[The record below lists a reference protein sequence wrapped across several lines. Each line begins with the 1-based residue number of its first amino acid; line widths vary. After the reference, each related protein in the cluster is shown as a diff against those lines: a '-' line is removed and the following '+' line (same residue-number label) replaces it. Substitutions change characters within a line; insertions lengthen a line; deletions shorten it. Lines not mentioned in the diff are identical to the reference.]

1 MAFRRAATELTSFDT
16 ADAYPR
22 HRLRVLI
29 RADAG
34 PQIGAGHLMR
44 CLALAQALQDRGG
57 RARFVMS
64 NSADALEKRIEAEGL
79 AASRLGCPTATEEDL
94 KRTIALAQEDAA
106 DWVIL
111 DGYRFDANFQEGI
124 QAAGLRLMVID
135 DFGQAGRYAARVIVD
150 QNLTAREE
158 SYHSRDTGTQLLL
171 GLHYA
176 LLRREFRSWSG
187 WTRDIPTV
195 ARRVLVTLGGATPDE
210 GIMRCLG
217 AIEHISDGRLSARI
231 VRGPL
236 SSDAGP
242 LLRQRLERAS
252 PRCQVL
258 HSVSNMAEL
267 MAWADLAITAGGSTC
282 WELACLGLPALILT
296 YSRDQELVAEAMQ
309 TAKAA
314 VWMGSGV
321 SIREEQLRA
330 ALAELAPDDAR
341 RSQMSQAGRR
351 LVDGRGAERVL
362 SALEEVMDRPPT
374 P

>member
-1 MAFRRAATELTSFDT
+1 MASCPAASELTSLDV
-16 ADAYPR
+16 ANASR
-22 HRLRVLI
+22 RRSLRVVI

-64 NSADALEKRIEAEGL
+64 VSAEALEGRIEAEGL
-79 AASRLGCPTATEEDL
+79 AASRLSCPTASEEDL

-111 DGYRFDANFQEGI
+111 DGYRFGADFQEEI
-124 QAAGLRLMVID
+124 RAVGLRLMVID

-158 SYHSRDTGTQLLL
+158 SYRHRDTGAQLLL
-171 GLHYA
+171 GLTYA
-176 LLRREFRSWSG
+176 LLRREFRSWSA
-187 WTRDIPTV
+187 WTRDIPPV

-210 GIMRCLG
+210 GILRCLE
-217 AIEHISDGRLSARI
+217 AIEHIPDVQLSARI

-236 SSDAGP
+236 SSDAGA
-242 LLRQRLERAS
+242 LLRQRLEGAS

-309 TAKAA
+309 AVEAA

-330 ALAELAPDDAR
+330 AIEALAPDDAR
-341 RSQMSQAGRR
+341 RRQMSQAGRK

-362 SALEEVMDRPPT
+362 SALEEVMDRGHAP
-374 P
+374 

>member
-1 MAFRRAATELTSFDT
+1 LTRFDVSPAFRRPS
-16 ADAYPR
+16 
-22 HRLRVLI
+22 LRVVI

-64 NSADALEKRIEAEGL
+64 VSAEALEGRIVAEGL
-79 AASRLGCPTATEEDL
+79 AASRLACPTATEEDL
-94 KRTIALAQEDAA
+94 QQTIALAQEDAA

-111 DGYRFDANFQEGI
+111 DGYRFGANFQEGLR
-124 QAAGLRLMVID
+124 AAGLRLMVID
-135 DFGQAGRYAARVIVD
+135 DFGQAGRYAARVIMD

-158 SYHSRDTGTQLLL
+158 SYRQRDTGAQLLL
-171 GLHYA
+171 GLKYA
-176 LLRREFRSWSG
+176 LLRREFRSWSA
-187 WTRDIPTV
+187 WTRDIPPV

-210 GIMRCLG
+210 GIVRCLE
-217 AIEHISDGRLSARI
+217 AIEHIPDVQLSARI

-236 SSDAGP
+236 SGKAGAF
-242 LLRQRLERAS
+242 LRQRLEQAS
-252 PRCQVL
+252 PRCQIL

-267 MAWADLAITAGGSTC
+267 MVWADLAITAGGSTC

-296 YSRDQELVAEAMQ
+296 YTRDQELVAEAMQ
-309 TAKAA
+309 DAQAA
-314 VWMGSGV
+314 LWMGSGV

-330 ALAELAPDDAR
+330 AIAELAPDDAR
-341 RSQMSQAGRR
+341 RRQMSQAGRQ
-351 LVDGRGAERVL
+351 LVDGRGAERVV
-362 SALEEVMDRPPT
+362 SALEEVVDRAPT

>member
-1 MAFRRAATELTSFDT
+1 MASRHAASELTSL
-16 ADAYPR
+16 ADASVSRPR
-22 HRLRVLI
+22 SLRVVI

-34 PQIGAGHLMR
+34 PHIGAGHLMR

-64 NSADALEKRIEAEGL
+64 VSAEALEGRIEGEGL
-79 AASRLGCPTATEEDL
+79 LASRLGCPTASEEDL

-111 DGYRFDANFQEGI
+111 DGYRFGADFQEGI
-124 QAAGLRLMVID
+124 RAAGLRLMVID

-158 SYHSRDTGTQLLL
+158 SYRRRDTGAQLLL
-171 GLHYA
+171 GLNYA
-176 LLRREFRSWSG
+176 LLRREFRSWVG
-187 WTRDIPTV
+187 WTRDTPTV

-210 GIMRCLG
+210 GILRCLE
-217 AIEHISDGRLSARI
+217 AIEHIPDVHLSARI

-236 SSDAGP
+236 SSDAGA
-242 LLRQRLERAS
+242 LLQQRLEQAS
-252 PRCQVL
+252 PRCQIL

-267 MAWADLAITAGGSTC
+267 MTWADLAITAGGSTC

-309 TAKAA
+309 AAGAA

-321 SIREEQLRA
+321 SIRAEQLRGA
-330 ALAELAPDDAR
+330 IEEIVPDDVR
-341 RSQMSQAGRR
+341 RRQMSQAGRR

-362 SALEEVMDRPPT
+362 SALEEVVNRAPT

>member
-1 MAFRRAATELTSFDT
+1 MASRPAASELSSLDVANASRR
-16 ADAYPR
+16 R
-22 HRLRVLI
+22 RLRVVI

-64 NSADALEKRIEAEGL
+64 VSGEALEGRIEAEGL
-79 AASRLGCPTATEEDL
+79 AASRLSCPTASEEDL

-111 DGYRFDANFQEGI
+111 DGYRFGADFQEGI
-124 QAAGLRLMVID
+124 RAAGLRLMVID

-158 SYHSRDTGTQLLL
+158 SYRHRDTGAELLL
-171 GLHYA
+171 GLNFA
-176 LLRREFRSWSG
+176 LLRREFRSWSA
-187 WTRDIPTV
+187 WTRDVPTV

-210 GIMRCLG
+210 GILRCLG
-217 AIEHISDGRLSARI
+217 AIEDLPDVRLAVRI

-236 SSDAGP
+236 SADAGA
-242 LLRQRLERAS
+242 LLRQRLEQAS

-282 WELACLGLPALILT
+282 WELACLGLPALILSYT
-296 YSRDQELVAEAMQ
+296 RDQELVAQAMQ
-309 TAKAA
+309 SAEAA
-314 VWMGSGV
+314 VWMGPSL
-321 SIREEQLRA
+321 SIGEEQLRA
-330 ALAELAPDDAR
+330 AIAELVPDVAR
-341 RSQMSQAGRR
+341 RRQMSQAGRR
-351 LVDGRGAERVL
+351 LVDGRGSERVL
-362 SALEEVMDRPPT
+362 SALEEVMDRAPT

>member
-1 MAFRRAATELTSFDT
+1 
-16 ADAYPR
+16 
-22 HRLRVLI
+22 
-29 RADAG
+29 
-34 PQIGAGHLMR
+34 
-44 CLALAQALQDRGG
+44 
-57 RARFVMS
+57 
-64 NSADALEKRIEAEGL
+64 
-79 AASRLGCPTATEEDL
+79 
-94 KRTIALAQEDAA
+94 
-106 DWVIL
+106 VIL
-111 DGYRFDANFQEGI
+111 DGYRFGTSFQEGI
-124 QAAGLRLMVID
+124 RIAGLRLMVID

-158 SYHSRDTGTQLLL
+158 SYRRRDTGTQLLL

-176 LLRREFRSWSG
+176 LLRREFRSWAG
-187 WTRDIPTV
+187 WTRDFPTV

-210 GIMRCLG
+210 GIVRCLE
-217 AIEHISDGRLSARI
+217 ALEHIPDGQLSARI

-236 SSDAGP
+236 SSDAGQ

-258 HSVSNMAEL
+258 DSVSNMAEL

-309 TAKAA
+309 TAEAG
-314 VWMGSGV
+314 VWMGSGI

-330 ALAELAPDDAR
+330 AIAELAPDDAR
-341 RSQMSQAGRR
+341 RRQMSHAGRR

-374 P
+374 L